1 MTMRVTEHASWTTGE
16 SRPHGP
22 LHVAILATQ
31 SDGAAVLGAMPP
43 CRHQF
48 TVACHGVVTVA
59 ADVILVVADAP
70 EFTVPPTAGRAWV
83 AWNPSNQDAVALA
96 AYRQGAS
103 LVLSGPLDGP
113 ALLAAI
119 ERAGTSADRGKPR
132 SSPGLKRYIAQA
144 RIALG
149 EQQVLRVES
158 GIVAQRVIH
167 ADGTDVL
174 IGLFG
179 PRQLII
185 GHPDDGCCLD
195 LIAHTDAEALCLSWG
210 EALRTPGFPD
220 ALRRRLQQMEGW
232 AAAQARTHLDSRL
245 LGVLAVLAEQF
256 GKPCSEGLMVDV
268 KLTHDLL
275 ASATA
280 ATRATVTRALGRLRH
295 RGLVRAV
302 DTVTGRRY
310 CLDNARAH
318 GHAH

>member
-1 MTMRVTEHASWTTGE
+1 MRVISHPARSAVVSAAVG
-16 SRPHGP
+16 S
-22 LHVAILATQ
+22 LHIAILGTQ
-31 SDGAAVLGAMPP
+31 ADGAAVLTTLPAS
-43 CRHQF
+43 RHQF
-48 TVACHGVVTVA
+48 TIAPFGVAPAA
-59 ADVILVVADAP
+59 ADVILVVGDVFEGAAQRFGVRP
-70 EFTVPPTAGRAWV
+70 WV
-83 AWNPSNQDAVALA
+83 AWAPSGGDAAALA

-103 LVLSGPLDGP
+103 GVMSGPLDGA
-113 ALLAAI
+113 ALLAAL
-119 ERAGTSADRGKPR
+119 ERAGTGARAGDIRPWLGR
-132 SSPGLKRYIAQA
+132 RRYVAQA

-179 PRQLII
+179 SGQLVL

-195 LIAHTDAEALCLSWG
+195 LIAHTDAEAVCVSWD

-220 ALRRRLQQMEGW
+220 ALRLRLQQMEGW
-232 AAAQARTHLDSRL
+232 AAAQARTHLDARL
-245 LGVLAVLAEQF
+245 LGVLAILAEQF
-256 GKPCSEGLMVDV
+256 GRPCAHGVLVDV

-295 RGLVRAV
+295 RGLLRTV
-302 DTVTGRRY
+302 DTVGGRRY
-310 CLDNARAH
+310 CLDGARSY

>member
-1 MTMRVTEHASWTTGE
+1 MRVIEHPPRTVAKA
-16 SRPHGP
+16 RPHQP
-22 LHVAILATQ
+22 LHIAILATHA
-31 SDGAAVLGAMPP
+31 DGAAVLSALPP
-43 CRHQF
+43 SRHLF
-48 TVACHGVVTVA
+48 TIAPHGSTAAA
-59 ADVILVVADAP
+59 ADVALVVTDASADI
-70 EFTVPPTAGRAWV
+70 VPLPAGRAWV

-103 LVLSGPLDGP
+103 FVVSGPLDGP

-119 ERAGTSADRGKPR
+119 ERAGTRADPGKPR

-179 PRQLII
+179 PRQLIV

-195 LIAHTDAEALCLSWG
+195 LIAHTDAEALCLTWD
-210 EALRTPGFPD
+210 EAVRTPGFPD
-220 ALRRRLQQMEGW
+220 ALRLRLQQMEGW
-232 AAAQARTHLDSRL
+232 AAAQARTHLDARL
-245 LGVLAVLAEQF
+245 LGVLGVLAEQF
-256 GKPCSEGLMVDV
+256 GKPCPQGLVVDV

-295 RGLVRAV
+295 RGLVRTV

-310 CLDNARAH
+310 CLDSARAH